1 MSALIWREQYGVIVV
16 NFTDAKILDEDR
28 VKRIGKD
35 LMNLGEEVGKT
46 KSKKMLLNFQGVQIV
61 SSAMIGKLVL
71 LNKKAKV
78 AGVALRFCNV
88 SPNVLE
94 VFTITRLDKVFKK
107 IDDDDD
113 DLGTAG
119 SLARLIR
126 PPNTD
131 GGRALPERTDDDD
144 E

>member
-1 MSALIWREQYGVIVV
+1 MSALNWREQDGVIVV
-16 NFTDAKILDEDR
+16 NFTDAEILGEAEIQQ
-28 VKRIGKD
+28 IGKE
-35 LMNLGEEVGKT
+35 LMEIGALAGKT
-46 KSKKMLLNFQGVQIV
+46 ESKKLLLNFQGVQFM

-71 LNKKAKV
+71 LNKKVKS
-78 AGVALRFCNV
+78 AGIVLRFCCI
-88 SPNVLE
+88 SRNVLE
-94 VFTITRLDKVFKK
+94 VFRITRLDKVFR
-107 IDDDDD
+107 ILDDDD

-131 GGRALPERTDDDD
+131 GGRAPPERPNGDA